1 MFDPVRRTW
10 EKKARLP
17 KPLSAAKME
26 LLAGKP
32 TIVGGF
38 DNEEQ
43 NDILYQYDYKRDSWS
58 PLPGIKLRKA
68 RSSAAVFQVPW
79 NLFNDC

>member
-1 MFDPVRRTW
+1 MFDPVRKTW
-10 EKKARLP
+10 ERKARLP
-17 KPLSAAKME
+17 RPLSGAKME

-38 DNEEQ
+38 DNENQ
-43 NDILYQYDYKRDSWS
+43 NDVLYQYDYYTNSWNI
-58 PLPGIKLRKA
+58 LPGIKLRVA